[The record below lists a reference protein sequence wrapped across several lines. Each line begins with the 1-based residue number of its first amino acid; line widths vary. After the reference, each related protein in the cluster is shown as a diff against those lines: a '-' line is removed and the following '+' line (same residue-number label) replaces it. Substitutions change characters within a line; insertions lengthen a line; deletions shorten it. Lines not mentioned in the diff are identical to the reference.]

1 VKRGVRVLVVAA
13 LFAAVAATA
22 RAAGPASATTALKFK
37 TISHDEHPVGPDEP
51 TYAAPVLR
59 PGDVTAR
66 IFLTA
71 ADPTYYSYAFPKSA
85 QAKLDAVDFNRS
97 FVFAAWSKQ
106 RTTGYR
112 LTVKRILLQRVS
124 RSVRQLC
131 VIATV
136 EKPRPGQAVV
146 VHPTFAEHIVSVS
159 SRRFRID
166 QFHYAIPSR
175 FVLRG
180 VNGGLLAVSR
190 FGGSF
195 NDMFVSGRPKLCKAS
210 LRADS
215 DAVY

>member
-1 VKRGVRVLVVAA
+1 MKRGVRVLVVAA
-13 LFAAVAATA
+13 LLAAVAATA

-66 IFLTA
+66 T
-71 ADPTYYSYAFPKSA
+71 
-85 QAKLDAVDFNRS
+85 KLDAVDFNRS